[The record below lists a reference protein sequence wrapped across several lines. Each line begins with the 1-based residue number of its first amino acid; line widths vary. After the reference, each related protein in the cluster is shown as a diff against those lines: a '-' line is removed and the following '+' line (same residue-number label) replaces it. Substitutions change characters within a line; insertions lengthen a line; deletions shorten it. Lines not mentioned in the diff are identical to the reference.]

1 MSAARFACLDIGGT
15 KLAAAVVTGDGTIG
29 QQLTVPTG
37 AADGA
42 GAVLDRA
49 VALLREVLTTE
60 RREHGAPSAIG
71 VSTNGLTRP
80 DGVDLAPSVPGWSE
94 LRIPAR
100 LRLEFPGL
108 PCAIVNDVKSGAEA
122 ELAWGELRGV
132 GTGLYLNFGTGVA
145 AAIVAG
151 GQVLQGAHGAAGEIG
166 YLLPGTAALTGRPG
180 QAPLEDL
187 IGGRGVAE
195 WASAELGRPATMAD
209 LVRSAGTG
217 DDAEVLYDR
226 LADQLAL
233 WTVNLTIMIDP
244 ERVVI
249 GGGLVRTA
257 AEPVLDRLRAAIGR
271 AAPFPAE
278 VVRARFGADSAL
290 VGAAAV
296 ALRLDQ
302 AHVEADLP

>member
-1 MSAARFACLDIGGT
+1 MSTERFVCLDIGGT
-15 KLAAAVVTGDGTIG
+15 KLAAAVVTGDGTIR
-29 QQLTVPTG
+29 QHLTIPTRAAGG
-37 AADGA
+37 AA
-42 GAVLDRA
+42 AVLDRA
-49 VALLREVLTTE
+49 IALLREVLTAE
-60 RREHGAPSAIG
+60 QREHGPPSAIG

-100 LRLEFPGL
+100 MGLEFPAL
-108 PCAIVNDVKSGAEA
+108 RCAIVNDVKSGAEA
-122 ELAWGELRGV
+122 ELDWGELRGV

-145 AAIVAG
+145 AAIIAG
-151 GQVLQGAHGAAGEIG
+151 GQVLPGAHGAAGEIG
-166 YLLPGTAALTGRPG
+166 YLLPDTAALTARLPG
-180 QAPLEDL
+180 QAPLEEL

-195 WASAELGRPATMAD
+195 WASAELGRPVTMAD

-217 DDAEVLYDR
+217 DDAEALYNR
-226 LADQLAL
+226 LADELAL

-244 ERVVI
+244 ERVVV

-296 ALRLDQ
+296 ALRQ
-302 AHVEADLP
+302 SQG